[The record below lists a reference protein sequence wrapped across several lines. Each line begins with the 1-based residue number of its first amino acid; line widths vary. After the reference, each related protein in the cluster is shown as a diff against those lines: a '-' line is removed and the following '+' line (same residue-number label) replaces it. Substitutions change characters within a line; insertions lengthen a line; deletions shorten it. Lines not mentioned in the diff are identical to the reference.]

1 MNVNGTVKLL
11 NIVED
16 GKVLKGK
23 VYFANNIG
31 TKEEPKW
38 ETDFIN
44 AKFVGKAKEF
54 LMSVPFD
61 VEKMKV
67 NVLSA
72 KLRNRNYID
81 KSGNHAS
88 WLEITVFENT
98 DYKTAVEQN
107 YLKIKQDIVN
117 LIKAETQRLME

>member
-31 TKEEPKW
+31 TKEEPNW

-61 VEKMKV
+61 VEK
-67 NVLSA
+67 
-72 KLRNRNYID
+72 
-81 KSGNHAS
+81 
-88 WLEITVFENT
+88 
-98 DYKTAVEQN
+98 
-107 YLKIKQDIVN
+107 
-117 LIKAETQRLME
+117 

>member
-1 MNVNGTVKLL
+1 MTNKGEKWIMNVNGTVKLL

-72 KLRNRNYID
+72 KLRNRNYTD
-81 KSGNHAS
+81 KAGNLAT
-88 WLEITVFENT
+88 WLEITVFEMEE
-98 DYKTAVEQN
+98 YQEKTQPSTKFN
-107 YLKIKQDIVN
+107 KFK
-117 LIKAETQRLME
+117 K

>member
-1 MNVNGTVKLL
+1 MNVNGIVKLL

-16 GKVLKGK
+16 GKILKGK

-44 AKFVGKAKEF
+44 AKFVGKAKDF
-54 LMSVPFD
+54 LMNVPFD

-67 NVLSA
+67 NVWSA

-81 KSGNHAS
+81 KSGNHAT
-88 WLEITVFENT
+88 WLEITVFEMEEHQE
-98 DYKTAVEQN
+98 KTQPSSKFN
-107 YLKIKQDIVN
+107 KFK
-117 LIKAETQRLME
+117 K

>member
-81 KSGNHAS
+81 KSGNNAT
-88 WLEITVFENT
+88 WLEITVFEMEE
-98 DYKTAVEQN
+98 YQEKTQPSTKFN
-107 YLKIKQDIVN
+107 KFK
-117 LIKAETQRLME
+117 K

>member
-31 TKEEPKW
+31 TKDEPKW

-54 LMSVPFD
+54 LMNVPFD

-72 KLRNRNYID
+72 KLRNRNYTD
-81 KSGNHAS
+81 KNGNHAT
-88 WLEITVFENT
+88 WLEITVFE
-98 DYKTAVEQN
+98 
-107 YLKIKQDIVN
+107 
-117 LIKAETQRLME
+117 MEEYQQKPQPSTKFNKFKK

>member
-16 GKVLKGK
+16 GKVLRGK

-67 NVLSA
+67 NILSA
-72 KLRNRNYID
+72 KLRNRNYTD
-81 KSGNHAS
+81 KAGNLAT
-88 WLEITVFENT
+88 WLEITVFE
-98 DYKTAVEQN
+98 
-107 YLKIKQDIVN
+107 
-117 LIKAETQRLME
+117 MEEYQEKPQPSTKFNKFKK

>member
-1 MNVNGTVKLL
+1 MTNKGEKWIMNVNGTVKLL

-72 KLRNRNYID
+72 KLRNRNYTD
-81 KSGNHAS
+81 KAGNLAT
-88 WLEITVFENT
+88 WLEITVFEMEE
-98 DYKTAVEQN
+98 YQVKTQPSTKFN
-107 YLKIKQDIVN
+107 KFK
-117 LIKAETQRLME
+117 K